1 MMDKDIW
8 YTKEVCE
15 YLRLSPRTLDR
26 IRKAGGF
33 PRPLDIP
40 GWPRWLAEDVKKW
53 LKSKAA

>member
-1 MMDKDIW
+1 MDKDIW